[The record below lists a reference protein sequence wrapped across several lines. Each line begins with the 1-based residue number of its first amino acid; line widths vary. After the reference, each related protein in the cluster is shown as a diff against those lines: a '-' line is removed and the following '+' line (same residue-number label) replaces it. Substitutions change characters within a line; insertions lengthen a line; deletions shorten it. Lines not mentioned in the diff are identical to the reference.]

1 MEPILI
7 GACIILATFLI
18 LSATGFIQISK
29 GKKRSRNLPPGS
41 YGWPVIGESLEFLR
55 RNREGKPEKFV
66 TDRMSKYKSEVFK
79 TCLLGEPVVVLSGPA
94 GNKFLYSNGNKLV
107 TTWWPT
113 SVQKLLGTCLT
124 TSVGDEAKQMKKL
137 MSYFVSPDALE
148 KLYIKNM
155 DFVTQQHIKN
165 HWQGKEELKVLPAV
179 KLYTFEL
186 ACRFFISV
194 EDPEQIK
201 KLCRLFN
208 IFLKGIIS
216 LPLNIPGARFHR
228 AMRATAL
235 IREELLRI
243 VRHRREALMNNN
255 NNNNNDDLLSHL
267 LVTPDE
273 NGSFMSELHIVN
285 NIIML
290 LFAGH
295 DTSSVT
301 ITLLI
306 KTLGDL
312 PHVYEKVL
320 QEHREIAAT
329 KEGGEFLHWDD
340 IQKMKY
346 SWNVVCEVMR
356 KYSPVIGA
364 FREALVDINYK
375 GYDIPKGWK
384 FYWNAPITHMNASFF
399 PSPKEF
405 DPSRFE
411 GDGAVPYTFV
421 PFGGGPRMCLG
432 KEFARLEI
440 LTFLHNVVKR
450 FRWSLVVPDERLE
463 YDPMPIPVEGLPVRL
478 HPHKL

>member
-1 MEPILI
+1 MDPVVLV
-7 GACIILATFLI
+7 GACIILASILI
-18 LSATGFIQISK
+18 LFATGL
-29 GKKRSRNLPPGS
+29 KKRSRNLPPGS
-41 YGWPVIGESLEFLR
+41 YGWPVVGESLEFLR
-55 RNREGKPEKFV
+55 RNQEGKPEKFV

-79 TCLLGEPVVVLSGPA
+79 TSLMGEPVVVLSGPA
-94 GNKFLYSNGNKLV
+94 GNKFLYSNENKLV
-107 TTWWPT
+107 NTWWPI
-113 SVQKLLGTCLT
+113 SVQKLLGTCLS
-124 TSVGDEAKQMKKL
+124 TSVGDEAKQMRKL
-137 MSYFVSPDALE
+137 MAYFVSPDAME
-148 KLYIKNM
+148 KLYIKTM
-155 DFVTQQHIKN
+155 DFVTQQHIQH
-165 HWQGKEELKVLPAV
+165 HWQGKEEMKVSPAV

-186 ACRFFISV
+186 ACRFFMSV
-194 EDPEQIK
+194 EDPEHIK
-201 KLCRLFN
+201 KLSSLFN
-208 IFLKGIIS
+208 VFLRGVIS
-216 LPLNIPGARFHR
+216 LPVNIPGTKFYR
-228 AMRATAL
+228 AMRATAV

-243 VRHRREALMNNN
+243 VRHRREALMKNNN
-255 NNNNNDDLLSHL
+255 NNNNRHDLLSHL

-285 NIIML
+285 NIILL

-295 DTSSVT
+295 DTSTVT

-306 KTLGDL
+306 KKLGDL

-320 QEHREIAAT
+320 QVHREIAAT

-356 KYSPVIGA
+356 QYSPVIGA

-375 GYDIPKGWK
+375 GYHIPKGWK
-384 FYWNAPITHMNASFF
+384 IYWNTPITHMNASFF
-399 PSPKEF
+399 PKPMEF

-432 KEFARLEI
+432 KEFARLQI

-450 FRWSLVVPDERLE
+450 FRWSLVVPEERLE
-463 YDPMPIPVEGLPVRL
+463 YDPLPIPVQGLPIRL

>member
-243 VRHRREALMNNN
+243 
-255 NNNNNDDLLSHL
+255 
-267 LVTPDE
+267 

-329 KEGGEFLHWDD
+329 KEDGEFLHWDD

-356 KYSPVIGA
+356 QYSPVIGA
-364 FREALVDINYK
+364 FREAL
-375 GYDIPKGWK
+375 